1 MPLLRDDA
9 IYLAVDMMKNKKS
22 EYALIE
28 VPTDLLPRFVIIP
41 SSDSRTHIILL
52 EIQLIK

>member
-9 IYLAVDMMKNKKS
+9 IYLAVDMAKNKKS

-28 VPTDLLPRFVIIP
+28 VPTDQNCEFCSHQSQHPL
-41 SSDSRTHIILL
+41 S
-52 EIQLIK
+52 